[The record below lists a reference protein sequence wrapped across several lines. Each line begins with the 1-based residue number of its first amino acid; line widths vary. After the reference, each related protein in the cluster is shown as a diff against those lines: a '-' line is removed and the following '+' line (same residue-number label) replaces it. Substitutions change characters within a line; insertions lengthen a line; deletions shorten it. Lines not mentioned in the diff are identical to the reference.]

1 MKMTIPTK
9 AIYGFNAVPI
19 KTLTPSFT
27 ELKDNHLKIHMEGQ
41 KNPDS
46 QSNREHKEYCWRHQ
60 RAQSQV
66 IWQNHSNK
74 NSIIS
79 TEKQMHKTVE
89 YKT

>member
-46 QSNREHKEYCWRHQ
+46 QSNREHKEYC
-60 RAQSQV
+60 
-66 IWQNHSNK
+66 
-74 NSIIS
+74 
-79 TEKQMHKTVE
+79 
-89 YKT
+89 